1 MHRHPGRGLEG
12 KPLLGSFKVKLV
24 AYFLLLSLLP
34 LAAAFL
40 GFSTVAAR
48 SETRR
53 VDARLQAGLRAGLA
67 TYQDELLAADDA
79 AARLARN
86 PAFQRALIRRDR
98 AAIRQLLESHP
109 NLHVE
114 AGNGFAV
121 GRTDPTA
128 AIRQVAVV
136 GPGGTRGAV
145 IASVPLDQQLVKRL
159 EGRSGL
165 DLDEHVIL
173 IEDRRVVAGPVDSL
187 GSRFDALPG
196 RTHTLTFGGIRYRT
210 LVAET
215 LNGVPSATIG
225 VISPQTQIDAAKHAA
240 MQRLLAGLFACL
252 LLVAVVAYIEG
263 RAIVRT
269 LRRLVEATRAISR
282 GDLQQRVE
290 VHGRDEFALLGRT
303 FNEMAAQL
311 QTRLEE
317 LESQRGRLR
326 DVITRFGEAL
336 GATHDADQLMRLI
349 VEAAVEATGAKG
361 GVIVSASGEL
371 IQAGTPGDGADKI
384 EVPLSAGE
392 VTFGSLLLF
401 SDHFEDEDRM
411 TAVSLA
417 SHAVVAL
424 DNARLHR
431 IVERQALVDGLTGL
445 ANRRQCEETLAS
457 ELARVQRF
465 GGPLAIV
472 VADLDW
478 FKDVNDRH
486 GHPSGDAVLREF
498 AQLLNET
505 VRDIDLAGRWG
516 GEEFLVILPG
526 THLDGGAQVAERI
539 RLALPG
545 RIVLSADGSP
555 IPVTASFGVAAT
567 PPASTAAELFSAAD
581 AALYEAKRNG
591 KNRVEVA
598 PAAVAHP

>member
-1 MHRHPGRGLEG
+1 
-12 KPLLGSFKVKLV
+12 LLGSFKVKLV

-98 AAIRQLLESHP
+98 ATIRQLLEGHP

-114 AGNGFAV
+114 AGDGFAV

-136 GPGGTRGAV
+136 GPGGRRGAV

-173 IEDRRVVAGPVDSL
+173 IEDRRVVAGPADSL

-196 RTHTLTFGGIRYRT
+196 RTHTLTFAGTRYRT

-317 LESQRGRLR
+317 LERQRGRLR

-457 ELARVQRF
+457 ELARVERF

-539 RLALPG
+539 RLALAG

>member
-1 MHRHPGRGLEG
+1 
-12 KPLLGSFKVKLV
+12 LLGSFKVKLV

-173 IEDRRVVAGPVDSL
+173 IEDRRVVAGPADSL

-317 LESQRGRLR
+317 LERQRGRLR

-539 RLALPG
+539 RLALAG

>member
-1 MHRHPGRGLEG
+1 MA
-12 KPLLGSFKVKLV
+12 SFKVKLV

-34 LAAAFL
+34 LAAAFW

-67 TYQDELLAADDA
+67 TYQDELAAADQDA
-79 AARLARN
+79 AQFARN

-98 AAIRQLLESHP
+98 AAIRRLLKGHP
-109 NLHVE
+109 NLSVE
-114 AGNGFAV
+114 AGNRFQV
-121 GRTDPTA
+121 GRVDATA
-128 AIRQVAVV
+128 ATRQVAVV
-136 GPGGTRGAV
+136 GERGTRGAV
-145 IASVPLDQQLVKRL
+145 IASVPLDQSLVSRL

-165 DLDEHVIL
+165 DADEHVIL
-173 IEDRRVVAGPVDSL
+173 IEDRRVVAGVADTL
-187 GSRFDALPG
+187 GSRLDAVPG
-196 RTHTLTFGGIRYRT
+196 RTHTLTFSGTRYRT

-215 LNGVPSATIG
+215 LDNMPSATIG
-225 VISPQTQIDAAKHAA
+225 VISPQTRIDAANHAA

-252 LLVAVVAYIEG
+252 LLVAIVAYIEG

-269 LRRLVEATRAISR
+269 LRRLVDATRAISR
-282 GDLQQRVE
+282 GDLKQRVP
-290 VHGRDEFALLGRT
+290 VQGRDEFALLGRT

-311 QTRLEE
+311 QTRLDE
-317 LESQRGRLR
+317 LERQRGRLR
-326 DVITRFGEAL
+326 DVIARFGEAL

-349 VEAAVEATGAKG
+349 VEAAVEATSAKG
-361 GVIVSASGEL
+361 GVIISSNGEL
-371 IQAGTPGDGADKI
+371 IQAGRPSEGGEKI

-401 SDHFEDEDRM
+401 GDYFEDEDRM

-445 ANRRQCEETLAS
+445 ANRRQCEETLAA
-457 ELARVQRF
+457 ELARLERF
-465 GGPLAIV
+465 GGSLSV
-472 VADLDW
+472 VVTDLDW
-478 FKDVNDRH
+478 FKDVNDRY

-498 AQLLNET
+498 AQLLRES
-505 VRDIDLAGRWG
+505 VRDVDLAGRWG
-516 GEEFLVILPG
+516 GEEFMLILPG
-526 THLDGGAQVAERI
+526 TDLAGGAQVAERVRI
-539 RLALPG
+539 ALAG

-591 KNRVEVA
+591 KNRVETA
-598 PAAVAHP
+598 PEPVAHP

>member
-1 MHRHPGRGLEG
+1 
-12 KPLLGSFKVKLV
+12 LGSFKVKLV

-67 TYQDELLAADDA
+67 TYQDELLAADET

-98 AAIRQLLESHP
+98 AAIRQLLKGHP

-114 AGNGFAV
+114 AGDGFAV

-128 AIRQVAVV
+128 AVRQVAVV
-136 GPGGTRGAV
+136 GPGGRRGAV
-145 IASVPLDQQLVKRL
+145 IASVPLDQTLVKRL

-173 IEDRRVVAGPVDSL
+173 IEDRRVVAGPADSL

-196 RTHTLTFGGIRYRT
+196 KTHTLTFARTRYRT

-225 VISPQTQIDAAKHAA
+225 VISPQTRIDAAKHAA

-252 LLVAVVAYIEG
+252 LLVAAVAYIEG

-282 GDLQQRVE
+282 GDLQQRVQ

-311 QTRLEE
+311 QTRLDE
-317 LESQRGRLR
+317 LERQRGRLR

-336 GATHDADQLMRLI
+336 GATHDSDQLMRLI

-371 IQAGTPGDGADKI
+371 IQAGTPGDGSDRI

-457 ELARVQRF
+457 ELARVERF
-465 GGPLAIV
+465 GGPLAVV
-472 VADLDW
+472 VADLDS
-478 FKDVNDRH
+478 FKDVNDRY

-505 VRDIDLAGRWG
+505 VRDVDLAGRWG

-539 RLALPG
+539 RLALAG

-581 AALYEAKRNG
+581 AALYQAKGNG

-598 PAAVAHP
+598 PEAVAHP

>member
-1 MHRHPGRGLEG
+1 M
-12 KPLLGSFKVKLV
+12 LGSFKVKLV

-67 TYQDELLAADDA
+67 TYQDELLAADEA

-98 AAIRQLLESHP
+98 AAIRQLLEGHP

-114 AGNGFAV
+114 AGDGFAV

-136 GPGGTRGAV
+136 GPGGRRGAV

-173 IEDRRVVAGPVDSL
+173 IEDRRVVAGPADSL

-196 RTHTLTFGGIRYRT
+196 RTHTLTFAGTRYRT

-225 VISPQTQIDAAKHAA
+225 VISPQTQIDVAKHAA

-317 LESQRGRLR
+317 LERQRGRLR

-457 ELARVQRF
+457 ELARVERF

-539 RLALPG
+539 RLALAG